1 MPSPYSFPHYQNSS
15 VQQREALSSLSKFRR
30 SISVNDD
37 AASFSTGFDNRIHI
51 ARSDYSHIRRLAG
64 VPRIIAK
71 LCTLRRMCELTQLV
85 ALAEMNSFR
94 LFLFCPAST
103 FASSSSHSSSC
114 DATNILYT
122 RIHIRAHI
130 HARMY
135 TRIAHTN
142 VRTTR
147 PVFLRAL
154 SRPLFFLFCPASTFL
169 REHSLLPFCVSP
181 PTPLSVPFMTD
192 LTNLE
197 NHVSR
202 NVYQNPETSTLD
214 TIVAW
219 SVHGSEIVKRECT
232 LTHRGIA

>member
-1 MPSPYSFPHYQNSS
+1 
-15 VQQREALSSLSKFRR
+15 
-30 SISVNDD
+30 
-37 AASFSTGFDNRIHI
+37 
-51 ARSDYSHIRRLAG
+51 
-64 VPRIIAK
+64 
-71 LCTLRRMCELTQLV
+71 
-85 ALAEMNSFR
+85 MNSFR

-232 LTHRGIA
+232 LTHRGIAWIDADGPKRNRLARLNDSICRYVYYVHCSDYVYYVTELLKKKFDVKIFLNVFSLIEFNF

>member
-1 MPSPYSFPHYQNSS
+1 
-15 VQQREALSSLSKFRR
+15 
-30 SISVNDD
+30 
-37 AASFSTGFDNRIHI
+37 
-51 ARSDYSHIRRLAG
+51 
-64 VPRIIAK
+64 
-71 LCTLRRMCELTQLV
+71 
-85 ALAEMNSFR
+85 MNSFR

-122 RIHIRAHI
+122 HIFIYTHV
-130 HARMY
+130 Y

-142 VRTTR
+142 VRQLDR
-147 PVFLRAL
+147 SFSGAL

-214 TIVAW
+214 AIVAW
-219 SVHGSEIVKRECT
+219 SVHGSEIVERECT